1 MSIEVKYKMASMIE
15 IFCPACE
22 NVFHKKLKNY
32 NENVKNNHNNNCP
45 DCAKRI
51 REQKTVDNDLNRLI
65 NEAFRRSKKHGRENN
80 ITKEYVETL
89 WIKQDGKCA
98 ISGLPLEKFLRSIP
112 NTPLTVSIDRIDSS
126 RGYMMDNVQLVCHC
140 INLAKNKYDP
150 EVFGAFIQ
158 KLVRQHEL
166 NKV

>member
-1 MSIEVKYKMASMIE
+1 MELAKLYGKYQTFENSLVGQEVLKQE
-15 IFCPACE
+15 
-22 NVFHKKLKNY
+22 LKNGI
-32 NENVKNNHNNNCP
+32 V
-45 DCAKRI
+45 
-51 REQKTVDNDLNRLI
+51 TVVF
-65 NEAFRRSKKHGRENN
+65 E
-80 ITKEYVETL
+80 
-89 WIKQDGKCA
+89 KQDGKCA